1 MRKTII
7 LVLIAVALGAYVYF
21 YEIKGG
27 EEREKEKE
35 IAEKLFNFEK
45 DSVNYIRIKSPKGN
59 FVFNK
64 TMDGWQ
70 IEEPVQTRAD
80 DSPINSLLN
89 SLSTSKKV
97 RTISINPD
105 EKNQFG
111 LGVRAIQLNFKDKA
125 GHENQ
130 VAIGDETNIGSNV
143 YVSLTDSA
151 AHLVPKGLK
160 NNADKSLFDW
170 RDKKAV
176 HFEKNNIREFTLTNP
191 KGRFTFIKEGAEW
204 KIVKPIE
211 TKAEKST
218 VDAVLNKLE
227 SGRIKSVVD
236 EEGKN
241 LSKYNLSRPAYSIEM
256 LSGAEKA
263 RTSIALSKV
272 KDNTAY
278 GKDGVRAHIFTVD
291 SNFVGPFDK
300 NLFGFR
306 DKKIIDFD
314 NNRVTRI
321 NLSHNNEPMR
331 FYKDTSDVW
340 YLDSGEKAKK
350 WKINSLLSTIKNLK
364 AEKFVDEDPHY
375 FMNYGLVNP
384 ESRIEIYGD
393 DELIAELNL
402 GYTKNGLVYTYNPNA
417 KPLVAIKE
425 EKLNDLFPPVK
436 DMLEEV
442 NDEDEEVVE

>member
-7 LVLIAVALGAYVYF
+7 LVLIAIALGAYVYF

-27 EEREKEKE
+27 EERDKEKE

-45 DSVNYIRIKSPKGN
+45 DSVNYINIKSPKGN
-59 FVFNK
+59 FEFNK

-70 IEEPVQTRAD
+70 IEQPVKTLAD
-80 DSPINSLLN
+80 NSPINSLLS
-89 SLSTSKKV
+89 SLSTSKKE
-97 RTISINPD
+97 RTISIKPD

-111 LGVRAIQLNFKDKA
+111 LGFRAIHVSFKDKA
-125 GHENQ
+125 GNENSI
-130 VAIGDETNIGSNV
+130 AIGDETNIGSNV
-143 YVSLTDSA
+143 YVSSTDTVV
-151 AHLVPKGLK
+151 HLVGKGLK
-160 NNADKSLFDW
+160 TNADKSLFDW
-170 RDKKAV
+170 RDKKAI
-176 HFEKNNIREFTLTNP
+176 HFEKNDIREFTLTNP
-191 KGRFTFIKEGAEW
+191 EGRFTFAKEGSDW
-204 KIVKPIE
+204 KIIKPIE

-227 SGRIKSVVD
+227 NGQIKSVVD

-241 LSKYNLSRPAYSIEM
+241 LSKYNLNRAAYSIEL
-256 LSGAEKA
+256 LSGVEKA
-263 RTSIALSKV
+263 KTTISFSEA
-272 KDNTAY
+272 KDNVAY
-278 GKDGVRAHIFTVD
+278 GKDGVRPHIFMVD
-291 SNFVGPFDK
+291 SNFVKPFNKD
-300 NLFGFR
+300 LFGFR
-306 DKKIIDFD
+306 EKKILDFD
-314 NNRVTRI
+314 NNSVTRI

-331 FYKDTSDVW
+331 FHKDTSDVW

-364 AEKFVDEDPHY
+364 AEKFVEEDPKY

-402 GYTKNGLVYTYNPNA
+402 GYTKNGLVYAYNPNA

-425 EKLNDLFPPVK
+425 DKLKELFPPLK

-442 NDEDEEVVE
+442 KPEEEEVTE